1 MSLVLFDFLLYALS
15 FFLISLR
22 ISVAIHG
29 QPSLVRAVL
38 CGTLSTRNVRGKIS
52 IVKCASC
59 DKPNLRGSVIIDHT
73 YYGHS
78 VCEGSECCLEKC
90 PSDLHL
96 KLPKTVER
104 SGWRL
109 DVGLLNWERHT
120 ELTREGCH
128 ASEHVKFNV
137 QNCPCGT

>member
-1 MSLVLFDFLLYALS
+1 MISLVLFDFLLYALS

-29 QPSLVRAVL
+29 QPSLERAVL

-59 DKPNLRGSVIIDHT
+59 DKPNLRGSVIIVHT

-104 SGWRL
+104 SGWR
-109 DVGLLNWERHT
+109 VERRII
-120 ELTREGCH
+120 ELGKTHRVNTRGISC
-128 ASEHVKFNV
+128 F
-137 QNCPCGT
+137 